1 MPDHKSQN
9 TMRGTGRALKHCY
22 ITHRG
27 PVGSIVGLQG
37 CRESR
42 SEGDENGEGG
52 ESAGFLKL
60 EVAGDVLKPKSIGG
74 LLESN
79 STGGLLESDSTGG
92 LLDSKSIGGLLEP
105 NLIDNSLESE
115 STGSLLDSE
124 SIDGFLESESTG
136 GLLDS
141 KSIGSLLE
149 SKSIVG
155 LLKSEIVCGPHEK
168 DTIDTLD
175 LNPTSPYTFSE
186 RLAIWPSSAALS
198 VPSSASSDGFYFPPA
213 EESLIDEVKE
223 RGYSFKES
231 WGEQRELGFEGN
243 WMNDFEGDWFNNFH
257 SQETVK
263 KTHVNTFETDKHG
276 QNTHFTVGDSLDK
289 QTPDK
294 TGTNFYLGNEMSS
307 SLIAAFVP
315 HVYRGSCKSYKS
327 YKSSKSVRSYK
338 SFKESAHP
346 CKSAFSKAV
355 LEFFAEGRDGSLS
368 RKCAQDTTDTPKN
381 VPNSTTNTSDYSP
394 NTTTDT
400 PNNTTLNNHFHPY
413 DGVTGEHY
421 HNGYSD
427 DAHFWSDG
435 DDEGYWS
442 DEDEEDEDT
451 VTSRFL
457 ENLESSIREQAVEQ
471 QTEDQDEQQQDGEEE
486 EEEEEENYQQ
496 FETESETDVL
506 EDDHFWPDSDS
517 EDGLEMENA
526 QRHSLRVELVLEEL
540 QELNFRNH
548 QDSPAVR
555 FLSPVVSAYNSYT
568 PEYTASFWSEDE
580 GLQRMISSYPQ
591 HIFGESL
598 E

>member
-9 TMRGTGRALKHCY
+9 TMRGTGRVLKHCY

-27 PVGSIVGLQG
+27 PVGSIVGIQG
-37 CRESR
+37 CKESC
-42 SEGDENGEGG
+42 SEGDENGERG
-52 ESAGFLKL
+52 ESVGVLKL
-60 EVAGDVLKPKSIGG
+60 EVAGDVLKLKSIGG
-74 LLESN
+74 LQESE
-79 STGGLLESDSTGG
+79 STGGLLES
-92 LLDSKSIGGLLEP
+92 KSI
-105 NLIDNSLESE
+105 DSVLESK
-115 STGSLLDSE
+115 

-141 KSIGSLLE
+141 KSIGSLQE
-149 SKSIVG
+149 SKSIAG
-155 LLKSEIVCGPHEK
+155 LLKSEIVCGPHET

-213 EESLIDEVKE
+213 EESLIDEVKGRE
-223 RGYSFKES
+223 YGFEEN
-231 WGEQRELGFEGN
+231 WGERRGSDFEGN
-243 WMNDFEGDWFNNFH
+243 WMDDVEGNWFNDFH
-257 SQETVK
+257 PQETVK
-263 KTHVNTFETDKHG
+263 KTCGNTFETDQHEK
-276 QNTHFTVGDSLDK
+276 NTHFTVGDSLDEL
-289 QTPDK
+289 TPDK

-327 YKSSKSVRSYK
+327 YKSYRSSKSVRSYK

-346 CKSAFSKAV
+346 CESAFSKAV

-368 RKCAQDTTDTPKN
+368 RNCAQDTTGIPKNAPDTTTDTPKN
-381 VPNSTTNTSDYSP
+381 AP
-394 NTTTDT
+394 NTTTTT
-400 PNNTTLNNHFHPY
+400 PNNTTPNNHFHPY

-457 ENLESSIREQAVEQ
+457 GNLESSVREPAVEQ

-486 EEEEEENYQQ
+486 REQEQEENCQH
-496 FETESETDVL
+496 FETDSETDVL

-526 QRHSLRVELVLEEL
+526 QRHSLGVDSVLEEL
-540 QELNFRNH
+540 QELSFGNH

-568 PEYTASFWSEDE
+568 PEYTAPFWSEDE
-580 GLQRMISSYPQ
+580 GLQRIISSYPQ